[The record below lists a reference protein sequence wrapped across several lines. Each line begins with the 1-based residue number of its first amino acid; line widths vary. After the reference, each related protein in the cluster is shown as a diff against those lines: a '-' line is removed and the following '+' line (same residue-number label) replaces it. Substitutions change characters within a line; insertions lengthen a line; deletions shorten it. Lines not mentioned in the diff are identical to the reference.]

1 LKPGLAEVVAETT
14 ARRSSDDE
22 VMIVDVSLV
31 FHVITI
37 TTSVNVVIKRTRSLN
52 SRVETMNPSVS
63 ALVKINVSV
72 LSLSNK

>member
-1 LKPGLAEVVAETT
+1 LKPGLADTVAKTIV
-14 ARRSSDDE
+14 RRSSDDE

-63 ALVKINVSV
+63 ALVQINVSV